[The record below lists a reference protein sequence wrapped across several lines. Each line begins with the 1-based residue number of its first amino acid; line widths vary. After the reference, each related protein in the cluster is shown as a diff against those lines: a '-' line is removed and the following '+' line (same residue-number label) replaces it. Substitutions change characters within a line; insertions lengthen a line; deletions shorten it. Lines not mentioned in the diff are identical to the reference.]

1 MFLTDYVSAHQLGS
15 DANQAALN
23 LVIRAS
29 SSAQRIPVHSTS
41 LSLHSVY
48 KGRELHEVGRARFAV
63 TPQRY
68 LILNDGQRHAQT
80 VEEHTDLL
88 AVRFRTGLGAEVYT
102 AAAAPDERQ
111 LEQPDYRLPIEFYER
126 TYPRD
131 QRLSQMLGVLIA
143 FIWSE
148 VGQDPLEQALQPIL
162 ERLLFLHR
170 NLEAEIERQ
179 PAAKRS
185 TREELFRRLHVAR
198 DFIEASYLEDIDL
211 RGIADVANLSPHHFL
226 RLFKSSFQITPHQ
239 FVTKKRLELARMWL
253 RDTDKDVTD
262 VCFDLGFDSLGTFS
276 RTFKARF
283 GLPPS
288 QYRVVAR
295 AAPKGER

>member
-1 MFLTDYVSAHQLGS
+1 VYLTDYVA
-15 DANQAALN
+15 ANQHGADASQPSLN
-23 LVIRAS
+23 LVIRAR
-29 SSAQRIPVHSTS
+29 SSAQRIEMHPTS

-68 LILNDGQRHAQT
+68 LILNDGQRHAQSS
-80 VEEHTDLL
+80 EELTEHL

-102 AAAAPDERQ
+102 AAAAPNERQ
-111 LEQPDYRLPIEFYER
+111 LEQPDYRLPLEFYER

-131 QRLSQMLGVLIA
+131 GQLSQLLGILIA
-143 FIWSE
+143 FIWAE
-148 VGQDPLEQALQPIL
+148 VKQDPLEQALQPII
-162 ERLLFLHR
+162 ERLLVLHR
-170 NLEAEIERQ
+170 DLEAEIERQ

-198 DFIEASYLEDIDL
+198 DFIEASYLEQINL
-211 RGIADVANLSPHHFL
+211 HGIADVANLSPHHFL
-226 RLFKSSFQITPHQ
+226 RLFKQSFQITPYQ
-239 FVTKKRLELARMWL
+239 FVTKKRLELARTWL
-253 RDTDKDVTD
+253 RDSDKDVTD
-262 VCFDLGFDSLGTFS
+262 ICFDLGFDSLGTFS
-276 RTFKARF
+276 RSFKARF

-295 AAPKGER
+295 AAPR